1 MKRSTISSIAA
12 AAALG
17 FVGLAC
23 AQTSPGTATDPSA
36 SQPYPSEQSLPAQ
49 QPAAQ
54 PMPSEQ
60 PTPAPSTPA
69 TPSAGQATADQ
80 SNASGADPQSTP
92 APGRSSMTP
101 STDEPNPDQAR
112 QAVPDRSSQA
122 TGESSSSA
130 STPSTRLAAVV
141 PSGMSTQE
149 ACTGFTS
156 VAECATALHL
166 AQNLNVPFTD
176 LKTKISGGQGLGTV
190 VHELKPDADAQA
202 EVSKATEQ
210 ARIDI
215 GVPQG

>member
-17 FVGLAC
+17 FAGLAC

-69 TPSAGQATADQ
+69 TPSAGQGTANQPDE
-80 SNASGADPQSTP
+80 SGADQQTTP
-92 APGRSSMTP
+92 APGRSSMSP
-101 STDEPNPDQAR
+101 STEQSSPGQAN
-112 QAVPDRSSQA
+112 QSVPDRSGQA

-130 STPSTRLAAVV
+130 STTNTRLAAVV

-149 ACTGFTS
+149 ACTGFSS

-176 LKTKISGGQGLGTV
+176 LKAKVSGGQQLGAV

-210 ARIDI
+210 ARIDM